1 MYFPHKL
8 YAMLDDPKNIQYIS
22 WHPLGGFY
30 IHNLELLCQNVL
42 GKYFKSILPSNLKR
56 QLQMY
61 GFKMVFK
68 NPETGV
74 LFYTHNESW
83 FHKDNPHL
91 LKKIVMAVKE
101 QRNQT
106 LRNRLFYLRK
116 KRPVPDFRTRI
127 NLNSSGTTDSSSETE
142 PESYSL
148 CETKTKTSSSESSTE
163 SSSESSTESLSE
175 SSEMTKREKWDAIIA
190 DIIRKQDEIE
200 APFVKGELEKWA
212 RESRKR
218 LFANYPTTRL

>member
-8 YAMLDDPKNIQYIS
+8 YAMLNDPKNAQYIS

-91 LKKIVMAVKE
+91 LKKNCHGC
-101 QRNQT
+101 Q
-106 LRNRLFYLRK
+106 
-116 KRPVPDFRTRI
+116 
-127 NLNSSGTTDSSSETE
+127 GTT
-142 PESYSL
+142 ESD
-148 CETKTKTSSSESSTE
+148 SSES
-163 SSSESSTESLSE
+163 
-175 SSEMTKREKWDAIIA
+175 
-190 DIIRKQDEIE
+190 
-200 APFVKGELEKWA
+200 PFLLEKKTP
-212 RESRKR
+212 RSR
-218 LFANYPTTRL
+218 F